1 MTSPSGRRCRPLTRL
16 ALSSRGCCGFRG
28 CTRTPRRP
36 PTKALSENTDLMS
49 DFWLA
54 DRLKMPVR
62 EIRDMPNEEYVY
74 WSVYHGIRV
83 QQEQLQ
89 AKAVRRGKGK

>member
-1 MTSPSGRRCRPLTRL
+1 M
-16 ALSSRGCCGFRG
+16 F
-28 CTRTPRRP
+28 
-36 PTKALSENTDLMS
+36 DY
-49 DFWLA
+49 WLA

-62 EIRDMPNEEYVY
+62 EIHNMSNKEYVF

-89 AKAVRRGKGK
+89 MKAVRRGKG